1 MSAATGAGTLI
12 RLGLRRDRIIL
23 PVWLYAIAGLT
34 IVTAVAFIGLY
45 PTVPARLAFGQSLAG
60 NPALLALTGPIF
72 DSSSIGGLTA
82 WRMGSLGGVL
92 IGLASTLTVVRHT
105 RAEEQEGRLELI
117 GAGVVGRHAPL
128 TAAVLLTGLVDLVIG
143 LVAAVGLI
151 ATGQPAAGSFA
162 FGLSLAGVGLV
173 FAAVAAVAAQLTE
186 SSRAA
191 NGIAASVLGA
201 TFLLRAIGDSAAPG
215 GPRWLSWLS
224 PISWGEQVRPFA
236 GNHWWLFAPLLGCAA
251 LLLAGAFALARRRD
265 LGAGLIPPRPGPATA
280 TPGLRT
286 VLALGWRLHRGALI
300 GWAVGFAV
308 FGGVF
313 GGIAQDVA
321 SLLNSSPQMARAME
335 QMGGAAGVVDS
346 FLAAM
351 YGLLGLV
358 ASIYTVQAA
367 LRLRGEETGLRAEPL
382 LATSVSRSRWA
393 ASHIVFAALGPVVL
407 LAISGVT
414 AGLADGLRTGEVG
427 RAILR
432 GLAGTLVQVPAVWVL
447 AGLTVALFGLAP
459 KVASVA
465 WAVVVVF
472 LLLGQFGPILRLP
485 QWAMDIS
492 PFTHVPKLPGGIF
505 EGAPM
510 GWLCLIAIGA
520 TAAGLAGFR
529 RRDLG

>member
-1 MSAATGAGTLI
+1 
-12 RLGLRRDRIIL
+12 
-23 PVWLYAIAGLT
+23 
-34 IVTAVAFIGLY
+34 
-45 PTVPARLAFGQSLAG
+45 
-60 NPALLALTGPIF
+60 
-72 DSSSIGGLTA
+72 
-82 WRMGSLGGVL
+82 
-92 IGLASTLTVVRHT
+92 
-105 RAEEQEGRLELI
+105 
-117 GAGVVGRHAPL
+117 
-128 TAAVLLTGLVDLVIG
+128 
-143 LVAAVGLI
+143 
-151 ATGQPAAGSFA
+151 
-162 FGLSLAGVGLV
+162 
-173 FAAVAAVAAQLTE
+173 
-186 SSRAA
+186 
-191 NGIAASVLGA
+191 
-201 TFLLRAIGDSAAPG
+201 
-215 GPRWLSWLS
+215 
-224 PISWGEQVRPFA
+224 
-236 GNHWWLFAPLLGCAA
+236 
-251 LLLAGAFALARRRD
+251 
-265 LGAGLIPPRPGPATA
+265 
-280 TPGLRT
+280 